1 MRYEFDKSIYNSMEK
16 LKKGKFRL
24 EIGAV
29 ADNSQNM
36 LVSRKETFPHLWA
49 IKQTNIRTEDQSKFN
64 PHISPIG
71 YLWYGAED
79 SNKNKVM
86 FSSGKPDNDMVEIF
100 TWNTQ
105 ISYKGRGPSFYS
117 AYITRNGD
125 IICVYKGHRETESEN
140 ARQNP
145 IVYPAGDYDNPVE
158 VELDIKPTAWLQNS
172 GADYIFPGTRNF
184 FMFAEYTR
192 PIHDKCR
199 VWKVKP
205 PFTNPSDWEIVMELD
220 VTPGLEHFHTVSFD
234 PYSSRI
240 YVTTGDDDDN
250 CKVYESSNNGSTW
263 NIVLEGNEAK
273 ARLLNFVFTENGAY
287 WASDARTQHQLNFV
301 SRKSDKTL
309 DFDTFEKICDLPDT
323 QATYTTCLLN
333 RPKGLLF
340 LDRFDTINDP
350 GPLLVTFWSFEDNK
364 LYVIDEIDRLKNIT
378 WYKEYGFRCEAASFY
393 QSEFDDRIMVGF
405 NEQYPNDMNVANNYR
420 ETSDTKW
427 NLSLKVVRNI

>member
-49 IKQTNIRTEDQSKFN
+49 IKQTNIRTEDQSRFN

-79 SNKNKVM
+79 SNKNKIM

-105 ISYKGRGPSFYS
+105 ISYKGRGPSYYS
-117 AYITRNGD
+117 AYISRAGD
-125 IICVYKGHRETESEN
+125 IICVYKGHRETEPEN

-158 VELDIKPTAWLQNS
+158 VELDVKPTAWLQNC
-172 GADYIFPGTRNF
+172 GADYIFPGTRNY

-192 PIHDKCR
+192 PVHDKCR
-199 VWKVKP
+199 VWKVEP
-205 PFTNPSDWEIVMELD
+205 PFTNSSNWKIVMELD

-240 YVTTGDDDDN
+240 YVTTGDDDNN
-250 CKVYESSNNGSTW
+250 CKVYESSNNGNTW
-263 NIVLEGNEAK
+263 DIVLEGNEAK

-301 SRKSDKTL
+301 SRKSDKIL
-309 DFDTFEKICDLPDT
+309 DFNTFEKICDLPDT

-340 LDRFDTINDP
+340 LDRFDTIYDP

-364 LYVIDEIDRLKNIT
+364 LYVIDKIDRLKNIT

-393 QSEFDDRIMVGF
+393 QSDFDDRIMVGF

-420 ETSDTKW
+420 EVSDTKW
-427 NLSLKVVRNI
+427 NLSLKVVKNI